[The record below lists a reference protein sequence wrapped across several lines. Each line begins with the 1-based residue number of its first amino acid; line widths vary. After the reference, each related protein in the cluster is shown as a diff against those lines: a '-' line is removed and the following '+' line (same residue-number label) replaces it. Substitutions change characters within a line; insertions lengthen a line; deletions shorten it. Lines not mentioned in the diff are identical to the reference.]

1 MTTGYYTP
9 YDSFY
14 LTIWFI
20 LHENTTYVYTI
31 YICTHTYPHIPE
43 SVRVYTKIS
52 LIGRIWKDLK
62 LLFLLDYP
70 HFLIFLQ
77 RTNIV
82 L

>member
-31 YICTHTYPHIPE
+31 YICTHTYPHIPDIPKYLWLVGFE
-43 SVRVYTKIS
+43 KI
-52 LIGRIWKDLK
+52 
-62 LLFLLDYP
+62 
-70 HFLIFLQ
+70 
-77 RTNIV
+77 
-82 L
+82 